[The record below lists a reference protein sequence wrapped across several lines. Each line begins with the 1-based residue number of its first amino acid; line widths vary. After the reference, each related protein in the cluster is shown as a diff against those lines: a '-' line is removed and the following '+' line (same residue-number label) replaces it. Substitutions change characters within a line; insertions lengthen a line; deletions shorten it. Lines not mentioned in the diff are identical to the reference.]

1 MGHIFNPVLF
11 VLAWRNLWR
20 NGRRTLILLLAVSF
34 GVWSMIVVS
43 AFLRG
48 MVDGMNQTSLN
59 NLPGEIQLH
68 QRDFLNDQNVMNH
81 IPEPAGALLQQLHQ
95 SWITQWAS
103 RVRSPVMIGSER
115 VTLGS
120 QLIAIAPQQEPF
132 TVNELELVAG
142 RMLKDG
148 EDNGIII
155 GQKMATRLK
164 TALNKRVVITLQDV
178 DNEIAES
185 GVRVVGIYHKPTEQE
200 ELATIYTGKGF
211 IQKLLN
217 MPGMVTEIAVFTDT
231 NQPLEQ
237 VVSSLESA
245 VDDSYDVATW
255 RQLNGYLAAISDLMN
270 SYIIIFI
277 VIVFCVLGFGLA
289 NTLLMSIF
297 ERQQEIGLILALGL
311 QSKAVILMIV
321 IEAVL
326 LLISGLIF
334 GDTLALLTTNALS
347 AGVDLSSIADG
358 LAMAG
363 MDTTLYPVVYSQDVI
378 AANIIVM
385 VLGVITSLWPAI
397 KAARSNPI
405 ESINTAA

>member
-1 MGHIFNPVLF
+1 MGHFFNPVLF

-20 NGRRTLILLLAVSF
+20 NGRRTLILLLAISF

-59 NLPGEIQLH
+59 NLPGEIQVH
-68 QRDFLNDQNVMNH
+68 QHEFLNDQNVINH
-81 IPEPAGALLQQLHQ
+81 ISEPADALLRQLNQ

-103 RVRSPVMIGSER
+103 RISSPVMIASER

-132 TVNELELVAG
+132 TVGELELVAG
-142 RMLKDG
+142 RMLEDG

-155 GQKMATRLK
+155 GQKMAARLK
-164 TALNKRVVITLQDV
+164 TDLNKRVVITLQDV

-217 MPGMVTEIAVFTDT
+217 MPNKVTEIAVFTDGQQSLGRVT
-231 NQPLEQ
+231 
-237 VVSSLESA
+237 SSLEEV
-245 VDDSYDVATW
+245 VDDNYQVATW
-255 RQLNGYLAAISDLMN
+255 RELNGYLAAVSDLMN

-277 VIVFCVLGFGLA
+277 VIVFSVLGFGLA

-311 QSKAVILMIV
+311 QSKSVVFMIV

-326 LLISGLIF
+326 LLITGLIV
-334 GDTLALLTTNALS
+334 GDTLALVTTYSLAAGIDLS
-347 AGVDLSSIADG
+347 AIADG

-363 MDTTLYPVVYSQDVI
+363 MDTRLYPVLHCQDVI
-378 AANIIVM
+378 AANIIVIA
-385 VLGVITSLWPAI
+385 LGVITSLWPAI

>member
-1 MGHIFNPVLF
+1 
-11 VLAWRNLWR
+11 
-20 NGRRTLILLLAVSF
+20 
-34 GVWSMIVVS
+34 MIVVS

>member
-81 IPEPAGALLQQLHQ
+81 IPEPADALLQQLNQ
-95 SWITQWAS
+95 PWISLWVS
-103 RVRSPVMIGSER
+103 RIRSPVMIASER

-132 TVNELELVAG
+132 TVSELELVAG

-164 TALNKRVVITLQDV
+164 TELNKRVVITLQDV
-178 DNEIAES
+178 ENEIAES
-185 GVRVVGIYHKPTEQE
+185 GVRVVGIYHKPTGQE
-200 ELATIYTGKGF
+200 ELATIYTGKAF

-217 MPGMVTEIAVFTDT
+217 MPTKVTEIAVFTDGK
-231 NQPLEQ
+231 QPLES
-237 VVSSLESA
+237 VVSSLQGA
-245 VDDSYDVATW
+245 VDDGYDIATW

-311 QSKAVILMIV
+311 QSKAVIVMIV

-326 LLISGLIF
+326 LLIAGLIF

-363 MDTTLYPVVYSQDVI
+363 MDTTLYPVVYSHDIV

-385 VLGVITSLWPAI
+385 TLGVITSLWPAM

>member
-1 MGHIFNPVLF
+1 MGHFFNPVLF

-81 IPEPAGALLQQLHQ
+81 IPEPTDALLQQLNQ

-103 RVRSPVMIGSER
+103 RVRSPVMLASER

-132 TVNELELVAG
+132 TVSELELVAG

-148 EDNGIII
+148 EDNGIVI

-164 TALNKRVVITLQDV
+164 TELNKRVVITLQDV

-185 GVRVVGIYHKPTEQE
+185 GARVVGIYHKPTEQE
-200 ELATIYTGKGF
+200 ELATIYAGKGF

-217 MPGMVTEIAVFTDT
+217 MQGKVTEIALFTDA
-231 NQPLEQ
+231 NQPLEL
-237 VVSSLESA
+237 VVSSLEGA
-245 VDDSYDVATW
+245 IDDSYDVATW
-255 RQLNGYLAAISDLMN
+255 RELNGYLAAISDLMN

-326 LLISGLIF
+326 LLITGLIF
-334 GDTLALLTTNALS
+334 GDVLALLTANALS

-363 MDTTLYPVVYSQDVI
+363 MDTTLYPVIYSQDVI

-385 VLGVITSLWPAI
+385 VLGIITSLWPAI